1 MCAVWILHLRH
12 NSSWL
17 RIFNI
22 NIKQVSENSKLFY
35 KLVLSKIPVRSAVLK
50 SRLYLFLPSMVCEAM
65 SRKVVHPQHNHTVIT
80 VSPLTRLPKLIQDR
94 IPGLT
99 VINFSIPGGQWQHIT
114 FNFYQSIEKRDKYSL
129 STRTKITTI
138 VKHLGILW

>member
-50 SRLYLFLPSMVCEAM
+50 SRLYLFLPSMLCEAM
-65 SRKVVHPQHNHTVIT
+65 SRKVVNPQHNHTVIT
-80 VSPLTRLPKLIQDR
+80 VSPLSRLPKLIQDR

-99 VINFSIPGGQWQHIT
+99 VINFSIPGGQWQPIT
-114 FNFYQSIEKRDKYSL
+114 FNFYQSIGKKRQIFNMPL
-129 STRTKITTI
+129 NQTKI
-138 VKHLGILW
+138 